1 MNKILIVAAVAFCT
15 AGTTGSAEA
24 NIIKRACM
32 KSDRQYANPS
42 LCGCIQLVADITLSR
57 RDQKT
62 AAKFFRDPH
71 RAQEVR
77 QSGRANDAQFW
88 TKYRAFGQSAESYC
102 S

>member
-1 MNKILIVAAVAFCT
+1 MKRTLIIAAVAFCT
-15 AGTTGSAEA
+15 AGTAQAGVIE
-24 NIIKRACM
+24 RACLR
-32 KSDRQYANPS
+32 SDNQQASRA
-42 LCGCIQLVADITLSR
+42 LCGCIQIVADITLSR
-57 RDQKT
+57 RDQKM

-88 TKYRAFGQSAESYC
+88 TRYRAFGESAETYC

>member
-1 MNKILIVAAVAFCT
+1 MKKIFIVAAVAFCT
-15 AGTTGSAEA
+15 AGTTGAAEA
-24 NIIKRACM
+24 RVIERACM
-32 KSDRQYANPS
+32 QSDRQQANRA

-57 RDQKT
+57 RDQKM

-77 QSGRANDAQFW
+77 QSSSPNDAQFW